1 MNLAHVCVYIELYG
15 AGVASWSACIGSRI
29 SVGNL
34 FKNHALVK

>member
-15 AGVASWSACIGSRI
+15 TGVASWSTCIGSRI

-34 FKNHALVK
+34 SKINALVK